1 MPQSK
6 SRHPHKH
13 SHHHTHQTSKQ
24 VTMPEKPAKTNRA
37 VLASIIFC
45 TVLGFLVSLIIDAT
59 SVSTLAIGTI
69 VGAAAGFFLGEQ
81 IKKSLPVK

>member
-13 SHHHTHQTSKQ
+13 SHHQQQTTKPVAVS
-24 VTMPEKPAKTNRA
+24 EKPAKTNRA

-45 TVLGFLVSLIIDAT
+45 TVLGFLVSLFIDAT
-59 SVSTLAIGTI
+59 SITVIAAGTI
-69 VGAAAGFFLGEQ
+69 IGAAAGFILGEQ
-81 IKKSLPVK
+81 IKKSLSGK

>member
-13 SHHHTHQTSKQ
+13 SHHHQQSAKP
-24 VTMPEKPAKTNRA
+24 VAVSEKPTKMNRA

-45 TVLGFLVSLIIDAT
+45 TVLGFLVSLFIDAT
-59 SVSTLAIGTI
+59 SIYVIAAGTVI
-69 VGAAAGFFLGEQ
+69 GAAAGFILGEQ
-81 IKKSLPVK
+81 IKKSLSGK

>member
-13 SHHHTHQTSKQ
+13 SHHHPQQTGKP
-24 VTMPEKPAKTNRA
+24 VAVEGKPAKTNRA

-45 TVLGFLVSLIIDAT
+45 TVLGFLVSLIIDASSIT
-59 SVSTLAIGTI
+59 TIAIGTI
-69 VGAAAGFFLGEQ
+69 VGAAAGLFLGEQ